1 MPLFK
6 PINLLSIVMT
16 PSFLYT
22 FEIRSRI
29 ADISTSSNNHYN
41 TIIDSSVSHLLLS
54 TWYDDYHDLIIIII
68 WSPTLSH
75 LQSRRRLRHASSS
88 WRPSWASQLLTST
101 PCCNAFNDSK
111 VTQNTGLV
119 MFATKLTQCQKYS
132 WPWVRGCS
140 RKTELRTRP
149 VWTRKECNISKQGN
163 SFI

>member
-29 ADISTSSNNHYN
+29 ADISPSSNNHYN

-54 TWYDDYHDLIIIII
+54 TWYDDYHDLIILMV
-68 WSPTLSH
+68 WSSPWSH
-75 LQSRRRLRHASSS
+75 LQSSRRLRHASSRRRAPGTS
-88 WRPSWASQLLTST
+88 ELLTST

-119 MFATKLTQCQKYS
+119 MFATKLTLCQKFS

-149 VWTRKECNISKQGN
+149 VWTRIEWSISKQGN
-163 SFI
+163 FFI